1 METTGI
7 TPAVSVYISCG
18 SLFVAACA
26 LALELRRWFDEGVKL
41 RINVMAEAKIAGGLR
56 PDDNSYVAAHVAN
69 RGDAATTITHMYL
82 EFFPTKF
89 ARFVGRLPLTL
100 RRWIK
105 KQKPKTFL
113 VPNPILPG
121 CVGTLPYVL
130 NPGHDWHGMAIHT
143 PELRKMID
151 SGRVYVCII
160 GSHSIK
166 PVRGRV
172 LISAPPENSRKLP

>member
-69 RGDAATTITHMYL
+69 RDDAATTITHMYL

-105 KQKPKTFL
+105 KLGSSRYQARSIFHRSCSCRRR
-113 VPNPILPG
+113 G
-121 CVGTLPYVL
+121 MVGYVL
-130 NPGHDWHGMAIHT
+130 TFSFFQPAPRTHA
-143 PELRKMID
+143 LRSAAGVAAVRTRYRKID
-151 SGRVYVCII
+151 SRCT
-160 GSHSIK
+160 
-166 PVRGRV
+166 PQ
-172 LISAPPENSRKLP
+172 N